1 MHLNKYSELQQR
13 LENEEF
19 EVSRY
24 IIYVLYKKLIRPL
37 FPQQVELGA
46 DVYQQLL
53 AIYLYQNKL

>member
-24 IIYVLYKKLIRPL
+24 IIYVLYKKLISPL

>member
-24 IIYVLYKKLIRPL
+24 IIYVLYKKLISPL
-37 FPQQVELGA
+37 FSQQVELGA